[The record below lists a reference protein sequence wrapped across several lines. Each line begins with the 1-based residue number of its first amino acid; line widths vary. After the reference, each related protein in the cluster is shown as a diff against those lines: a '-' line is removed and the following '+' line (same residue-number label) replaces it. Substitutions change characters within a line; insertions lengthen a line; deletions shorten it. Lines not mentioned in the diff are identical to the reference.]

1 MKAMTYQLIYS
12 SVSSTPMQLE
22 ELEDLL
28 EQAQGN
34 NAIHGITGALVYAD
48 GFFMQILEGERASVE
63 RLMERISR
71 DLRHETLLI
80 LQEGEIPSGSFSD
93 WNMAYISATPEQIA
107 AWAGL
112 SVTTQLPDVWR
123 NIREDPERVTQV
135 ARSILGALV
144 GGSPA

>member
-1 MKAMTYQLIYS
+1 MTYQLVYS
-12 SVSSTPMQLE
+12 SASSTPMQLE

-28 EQAQGN
+28 EQAQAN

-48 GFFMQILEGERASVE
+48 GFFLQILEGDRESVE

-71 DLRHETLLI
+71 DLRHETLTV
-80 LQEGEIPSGSFSD
+80 LQEGDIPNRSFSD
-93 WNMAYISATPEQIA
+93 WKMAYISATPEQIA

-112 SVTTQLPDVWR
+112 SATTRLPDVWEG
-123 NIREDPERVTQV
+123 IREDPDRVTQL

-144 GGSPA
+144 AGSAA